1 MKAEKPEP
9 DHPAARKPPPIK
21 AGGPIH
27 WIIFLAAAGAAFWLL
42 GSRDRETR
50 EAGVGLVVV
59 VFHACPLLYRG

>member
-1 MKAEKPEP
+1 MKAEP

-21 AGGPIH
+21 AGGALH
-27 WIIFLAAAGAAFWLL
+27 WIIFLATAGAALWLL

-59 VFHACPLLYRG
+59 AFYACPLLYRG